1 MCINWLDKHKR
12 ANHTFS
18 YTLFTLLQNFTEY
31 QTEHYN
37 DTDAPF
43 ICYDPHI
50 AGLGNKI
57 GGLLGTLSFSMITN
71 RVFSGIFFPL
81 SSILVCNWSGIT
93 NYFDFPFPFVKRSFN
108 CIFINYFH
116 IIYI

>member
-1 MCINWLDKHKR
+1 MTLLDKHKR

-18 YTLFTLLQNFTEY
+18 DTLFTLLNNFTAY

-37 DTDAPF
+37 DTNTPF

-57 GGLLGTLSFSMITN
+57 GGLIGALSFSMITN
-71 RVFSGIFFPL
+71 RVFSSISFFSL
-81 SSILVCNWSGIT
+81 
-93 NYFDFPFPFVKRSFN
+93 F
-108 CIFINYFH
+108 
-116 IIYI
+116 YISL

>member
-1 MCINWLDKHKR
+1 MTLLDKHKR

-18 YTLFTLLQNFTEY
+18 DALFTLLQNFTEY
-31 QTEHYN
+31 QKEHYN

-57 GGLLGTLSFSMITN
+57 GGLIGALSFSMITN
-71 RVFSGIFFPL
+71 RVFSSICFF
-81 SSILVCNWSGIT
+81 
-93 NYFDFPFPFVKRSFN
+93 SF
-108 CIFINYFH
+108 F
-116 IIYI
+116 YISL

>member
-1 MCINWLDKHKR
+1 MTLLDKHKR

-18 YTLFTLLQNFTEY
+18 DTLFTLLQNFTEY

-50 AGLGNKI
+50 AGLGNKMV
-57 GGLLGTLSFSMITN
+57 GLLGTLSFSMITN
-71 RVFSGIFFPL
+71 RVFSSIFFSL

-93 NYFDFPFPFVKRSFN
+93 NYFNFPFPFVKRSFS
-108 CIFINYFH
+108 CILFSN
-116 IIYI
+116 IYID